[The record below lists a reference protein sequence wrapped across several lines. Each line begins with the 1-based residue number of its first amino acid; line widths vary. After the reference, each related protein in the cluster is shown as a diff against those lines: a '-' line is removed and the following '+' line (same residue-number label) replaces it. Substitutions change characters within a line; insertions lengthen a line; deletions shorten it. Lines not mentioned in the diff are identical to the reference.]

1 MGNFFVKLFLQHP
14 DDESE
19 VIENNILE
27 EINDSSSESDSEEFE
42 KESTSSSD
50 IEQEQQENANN
61 KSNGFFSKQNKNK
74 RALLIGIN
82 YNKDQFKDDD
92 LNGCVNDLNNLKKFL
107 REKGGF
113 TDDNIITL
121 VNEEATKEAIEMEI
135 LNLSYYSFTN
145 PGSDIW
151 LSYSGHG
158 AQISLYNTEKTCE
171 IICPSDYIYNGII
184 KDTWLQTNFVR
195 SLHKNTN
202 AFVLMDCCNSG
213 SNLNLPFRY
222 SVIDRVSLHD
232 DSYNQSET
240 NKLCNI
246 IKISGCEDDQTSA
259 DYFDRQDNQFQGA
272 LTNNFLDVFEKE
284 NDMNI
289 LNSYLNVI
297 LNIKNNSFTQR
308 PVLSFTN
315 SKLINYKLFE

>member
-1 MGNFFVKLFLQHP
+1 MGNFFVKFFLQHP
-14 DDESE
+14 NNENE
-19 VIENNILE
+19 VIENNLLE
-27 EINDSSSESDSEEFE
+27 EVNDSGSESESEEFE
-42 KESTSSSD
+42 PKND
-50 IEQEQQENANN
+50 NK
-61 KSNGFFSKQNKNK
+61 KSNCFFSKQNSNK

-107 REKGGF
+107 KEKVGF
-113 TDDNIITL
+113 ADDNIITL

-158 AQISLYNTEKTCE
+158 SQLSLYHTEKTCE
-171 IICPSDYIYNGII
+171 IICPSDYLYNGII
-184 KDTWLQTNFVR
+184 KDTWLQTNFVK

-222 SVIDRVSLHD
+222 DIIDRVSLND
-232 DSYNQSET
+232 DSYTELDT
-240 NKLCNI
+240 DKLCNI
-246 IKISGCEDDQTSA
+246 IKISGCEDDETSA
-259 DYFDRQDNQFQGA
+259 DYYDRIDNQFQGA
-272 LTNNFLDVFEKE
+272 LTNNFLDVFEK
-284 NDMNI
+284 NTDMNI
-289 LNSYLNVI
+289 LNSYLNVV
-297 LNIKNNSFTQR
+297 LSLKNNQFTQR

-315 SKLINYKLFE
+315 SKLIDYKLIE